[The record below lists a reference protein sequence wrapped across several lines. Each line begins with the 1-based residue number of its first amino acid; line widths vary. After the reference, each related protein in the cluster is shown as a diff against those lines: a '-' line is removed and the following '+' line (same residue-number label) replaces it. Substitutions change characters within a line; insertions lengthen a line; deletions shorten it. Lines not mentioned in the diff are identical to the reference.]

1 MKPQPTHITKVGYKA
16 GIYST
21 DNGGDYP
28 VHAWMEYKDGTR
40 CHVGLTADFR
50 LTTRDTEP
58 YLKPIPKKLER
69 ETICIWYKDGT
80 SRLEKIEPTE
90 FDLVNAIAV
99 KKFTLIAEEGDG
111 FYL

>member
-1 MKPQPTHITKVGYKA
+1 MKPQPTHITKDGYKA

-21 DNGGDYP
+21 DNGSDYP

-40 CHVGLTADFR
+40 DYVVLTADFR

-58 YLKPIPKKLER
+58 YLKPIPKKLEVEIWVVWR
-69 ETICIWYKDGT
+69 TKGTRTITFD
-80 SRLEKIEPTE
+80 EPKSFTIQ
-90 FDLVNAIAV
+90 NAIAV